1 MIAQGHIEWS
11 NQYGGNESDGANRV
25 LYNEAEGVF
34 AVGSG
39 NSLGA
44 GDFDGL
50 VLHTDEFGNEIWQK
64 SFGFTNSWDF
74 LNDAV
79 FGNDTSL
86 VMVGNSQD
94 VSSGNRSIYMVRSD
108 VDGNELWSQQLSSFA
123 NSSAS
128 SITNV
133 QDSLFVVGGSFYST
147 DSLIQKGF

>member
-1 MIAQGHIEWS
+1 M
-11 NQYGGNESDGANRV
+11 
-25 LYNEAEGVF
+25 AEKF
-34 AVGSG
+34 WLHKF
-39 NSLGA
+39 LG
-44 GDFDGL
+44 
-50 VLHTDEFGNEIWQK
+50 
-64 SFGFTNSWDF
+64 F

-86 VMVGNSQD
+86 LMVGNSQD